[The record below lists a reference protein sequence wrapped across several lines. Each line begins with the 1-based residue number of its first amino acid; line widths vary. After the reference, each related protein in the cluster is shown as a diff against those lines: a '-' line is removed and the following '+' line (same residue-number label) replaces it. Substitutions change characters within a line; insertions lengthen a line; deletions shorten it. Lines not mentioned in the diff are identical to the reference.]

1 MVSVL
6 HPDESTL
13 SCCWDPRNMMQKCRN
28 KLRAAQGSRF
38 ESGLQASSPTATMIP
53 IKAKVNP
60 QMLCNFMRFFY
71 WVKTENS
78 WRLVWFY
85 EAPLK
90 MLLLNSGQVKG
101 KQFYCLCSSSVFV
114 LDTGSTIASISGWF
128 YGDFKMQ
135 WSCHWCLMVTKTSG
149 NLAARQTRV
158 SSESTV
164 TATPAP
170 ADCSGRVRK
179 YSICSFSG
187 LRTELSFG
195 ANYEISFVLEHNPR
209 TRNISNSRI

>member
-1 MVSVL
+1 MNQRWVVAEIREIWCKNAVTSSEQHKVQGL
-6 HPDESTL
+6 SLDCRQARPQPPWSQSRPKWILRCYATL
-13 SCCWDPRNMMQKCRN
+13 WDFFTEL
-28 KLRAAQGSRF
+28 KLKFLETSLILRG
-38 ESGLQASSPTATMIP
+38 T
-53 IKAKVNP
+53 
-60 QMLCNFMRFFY
+60 
-71 WVKTENS
+71 VKNVALEVGPSERKT
-78 WRLVWFY
+78 V
-85 EAPLK
+85 
-90 MLLLNSGQVKG
+90 
-101 KQFYCLCSSSVFV
+101 YCLCSSSVFV

-149 NLAARQTRV
+149 NLAASQTRV

-187 LRTELSFG
+187 SWPSLALAPTMK
-195 ANYEISFVLEHNPR
+195 
-209 TRNISNSRI
+209 